1 MPIFLWSTVVN
12 QLAKPVMRFGRRSAS
27 GRGAAFGRER
37 VTVVIYFCSRRKS
50 AMSSACCCV
59 ISLYPPV
66 VGVFSTNDGMPTQTP
81 WPGGSR
87 QSFDCIG
94 IIDGA
99 FRTQLTRFSRVRGYE
114 PLAKVLRLAKWVRLG
129 PYEAFDE

>member
-12 QLAKPVMRFGRRSAS
+12 QLQKPVIAFGRRSAS

-59 ISLYPPV
+59 IGFEPG
-66 VGVFSTNDGMPTQTP
+66 GVFSMNDGMPTQMLP
-81 WPGGSR
+81 GDGGSR
-87 QSFDCIG
+87 QSCDDIG

-99 FRTQLTRFSRVRGYE
+99 SFTQLMRLLRVSG
-114 PLAKVLRLAKWVRLG
+114 
-129 PYEAFDE
+129 